1 MNQKETEQVLFRS
14 YEQLQRLLPLFEE
27 EEYGPLYVKMREL
40 RKMLNDLP
48 KEKTD
53 SLSNTVLK

>member
-1 MNQKETEQVLFRS
+1 MNQKETEQAVFRS
-14 YEQLQRLLPLFEE
+14 YEQLQRLLPLFDEE
-27 EEYGPLYVKMREL
+27 TYGPLYTKMREL

-53 SLSNTVLK
+53 SLSNIVLK